1 MKSDKKQKSSRIKAS
16 LIEGFIEVFG
26 ELIFGLLA
34 IGVGLGFAM
43 LFPHSM
49 AKNWDPELLMFIGF
63 IVLLALVISV
73 LAIIR
78 FFTRRALEKDMKLI
92 YKHFGEAEEL
102 TLLTISKNIGENTVN
117 VPVIRGYCE
126 KGRFELWQ
134 NEGKFTFSIEYSGK
148 PEEEKYAE
156 EVVADTD
163 GAIKFIADFIA

>member
-1 MKSDKKQKSSRIKAS
+1 MKNDKKTSKIKEA
-16 LIEGFIEVFG
+16 LAEGLLELLFG
-26 ELIFGLLA
+26 FLA
-34 IGVGLGFAM
+34 IGVGLGVAM
-43 LFPHSM
+43 LFPHEA

-92 YKHFGEAEEL
+92 YKHFGDAEEL
-102 TLLTISKNIGENTVN
+102 TYLTVSKKIGENTVN

-134 NEGKFTFSIEYSGK
+134 NDGKFTFSIEYSDK

-156 EVVADTD
+156 ETLADTE
-163 GAIKFIADFIA
+163 GAIKYIADFIA